1 MSVAAARWRRPTGG
15 LSRFGP
21 LFRNLVRREVRQRY
35 KGSVLGLAWTLITP
49 AIMVGAYSLV
59 FKFLLRIQIEH
70 YALFLFV
77 GLTVWTFFLGGAQV
91 ASRSL
96 VANAS
101 LVTKVS
107 FPRQIVPLSALTAN
121 AFTAGAML
129 VVALPLCMLLSE
141 ESLLPLV
148 ALPGLIVLL
157 AAFTAGLGLAVAA
170 LNVYFRDVEHILNAI
185 ALPWIFVSPV
195 FYTFD
200 TVPGLSGEY
209 AWVGDLLHWG
219 NPIAPFIIS
228 IQDALFFGVWPDWPD
243 VVYSVAAAALA
254 LWGGWALFRR
264 MEREMAVEL

>member
-1 MSVAAARWRRPTGG
+1 MSVAAPRLARSASD
-15 LSRFGP
+15 LSKYGP

-35 KGSVLGLAWTLITP
+35 KGSVLGLAWTLVTP

-59 FKFLLRIQIEH
+59 FKFLLRIQIEY

-141 ESLLPLV
+141 DSLLPLV

-157 AAFTAGLGLAVAA
+157 AAFTAGFGLAVAA
-170 LNVYFRDVEHILNAI
+170 LNVYFRDVEHILGVVLLAWYFLTPVLYPISVANDPRELFLLQLNPMTGI
-185 ALPWIFVSPV
+185 VVGYQRALL
-195 FYTFD
+195 D
-200 TVPGLSGEY
+200 GL
-209 AWVGDLLHWG
+209 
-219 NPIAPFIIS
+219 P
-228 IQDALFFGVWPDWPD
+228 PDWPIFG
-243 VVYSVAAAALA
+243 YSVAVALA
-254 LWGGWALFRR
+254 LFLIGFAYFRR
-264 MEREMAVEL
+264 AKDDFESYL